1 MTTMNGQKAKAAGT
15 ENGTPVYARQHKRG
29 LTLAQLNA
37 VDLLAAGKNDTET
50 AKKLKLSRTCITKWR
65 LYDPVFQAALN
76 VRRAEVWGVG
86 IDRLRS
92 LIPKALDAL
101 AEELDW
107 AENPNRWRVAAEI
120 VKLAQLPGAAPHGP
134 IDPDAIVRAIVERKR
149 SQARGVLEDF
159 AEEGKGLPGF
169 EKHLAQTWQELE
181 ALAAEPDGPRPDD
194 PNNSEVVQ

>member
-1 MTTMNGQKAKAAGT
+1 MNDTNGPKARAAGSAV
-15 ENGTPVYARQHKRG
+15 GTPLYARQHKRG

-50 AKKLKLSRTCITKWR
+50 AKALNLSRTCVTKWR

-76 VRRAEVWGVG
+76 VRRAEVWGAG

-101 AEELDW
+101 AEELDCK
-107 AENPNRWRVAAEI
+107 ENPNRWRVAGEI
-120 VKLAQLPGAAPHGP
+120 VKLAGLPGGAPHGP
-134 IDPDAIVRAIVERKR
+134 TEPDAIVRAIVVGRR
-149 SQARGVLEDF
+149 SQARGALDDFVED
-159 AEEGKGLPGF
+159 GKGLPPF

-181 ALAAEPDGPRPDD
+181 ARAAEVEDPQPDD
-194 PNNSEVVQ
+194 TNASEEGE